1 MSIHDTVRQF
11 IRENFYI
18 GNPDALADNASLLDH
33 GIVDSTGILEVVA
46 FLEKTFAIRVEDADM
61 VPENL
66 DTVAGIV
73 AYVERKRRTN

>member
-33 GIVDSTGILEVVA
+33 GIIDSTGILEVVA
-46 FLEKTFAIRVEDADM
+46 FLEKSFAIRVDDADM

-66 DTVAGIV
+66 DTIAGIV
-73 AYVERKRRTN
+73 AYVDRKQRAS

>member
-1 MSIHDTVRQF
+1 MNIRDTVRQF

-18 GNPDALADNASLLDH
+18 GNPEGLADTASFLEH

-61 VPENL
+61 IPENL
-66 DTVAGIV
+66 DTVEGIV
-73 AYVERKRRTN
+73 KYVERKRSAS

>member
-1 MSIHDTVRQF
+1 MNIKDTVRQF

-18 GNPDALADNASLLDH
+18 GNPEALADNASFLEH

-46 FLEKTFAIRVEDADM
+46 FLEKTFEIRVDDADM

-66 DTVAGIV
+66 DTVDGIV
-73 AYVERKRRTN
+73 KYVERKRSAS